1 MRYTSMWINKN
12 GRLTQSVD
20 KSRTKFKTTISDQ
33 LLNQLQEESKKV
45 NSNISYLLETGYVNL
60 LATGHIQYNK
70 KNRPNDRRDFRST
83 CETELYEQLK
93 AFAKAH
99 KLNLNDVIE
108 TAANYI
114 NPAQAKKENWRYRI
128 ERETK

>member
-1 MRYTSMWINKN
+1 MWINKN
-12 GRLTQSVD
+12 GRLTQSID

-33 LLNQLQEESKKV
+33 LLRQLQEESAKV

-60 LATGHIQYNK
+60 LAEGHIQFNK
-70 KNRPNDRRDFRST
+70 KNRPKDRRDFRST
-83 CETELYEQLK
+83 CDTELYEQLK
-93 AFAKAH
+93 VFAKAN

-108 TAANYI
+108 TAASYI
-114 NPAQAKKENWRYRI
+114 DPIQAKKENWRYRI

>member
-1 MRYTSMWINKN
+1 MWINKN
-12 GRLTQSVD
+12 GHLTHSVD

-33 LLNQLQEESKKV
+33 LLRQLQEESDKI
-45 NSNISYLLETGYVNL
+45 NSNISYLLETGYANL
-60 LATGHIQYNK
+60 LAMGQIEFNK
-70 KNRPNDRRDFRST
+70 KNRPKDRRDFRST

-93 AFAKAH
+93 AFAKAN

-114 NPAQAKKENWRYRI
+114 DPAQAKKENWRYRI
-128 ERETK
+128 ERETN

>member
-1 MRYTSMWINKN
+1 MWINKN
-12 GRLTQSVD
+12 GHLIHSVD

-33 LLNQLQEESKKV
+33 LLRQLQEESEKI
-45 NSNISYLLETGYVNL
+45 NSNISYLLETGYANL
-60 LATGHIQYNK
+60 LATGHIEFNK
-70 KNRPNDRRDFRST
+70 KNRPKDRRDFRST

-114 NPAQAKKENWRYRI
+114 NPTQAKKEKWRYRI
-128 ERETK
+128 ERETD

>member
-1 MRYTSMWINKN
+1 MWINKN
-12 GRLTQSVD
+12 GRLTHSID

-33 LLNQLQEESKKV
+33 LLKQLQEESDKV

-60 LATGHIQYNK
+60 LAAGHIQFDK
-70 KNRPNDRRDFRST
+70 KNRPKDRRDFRST

-93 AFAKAH
+93 EFAKAH

-114 NPAQAKKENWRYRI
+114 DPTLAKKENWRYRI
-128 ERETK
+128 ERETD

>member
-1 MRYTSMWINKN
+1 MWINKN
-12 GRLTQSVD
+12 GRLTQSID

-33 LLNQLQEESKKV
+33 LLRQLQEQAEKV
-45 NSNISYLLETGYVNL
+45 HSNISYLLETGYVNL
-60 LATGHIQYNK
+60 LAAGHIQFDK
-70 KNRPNDRRDFRST
+70 KNRPKDRRDFRST

-93 AFAKAH
+93 AFAKTN

-114 NPAQAKKENWRYRI
+114 DPAQAKKENWRYRI
-128 ERETK
+128 ERETH